1 MKKPTVADTMRMKK
15 QTLIRGAIILAVGS
29 FSAKMI
35 GALYRVPL
43 LSLVGGKGMGFYQ
56 LIYPVYCL
64 LLTLSATGI
73 PSAVATLVAKKKAQ
87 GFSEKSVLYTALKLF
102 SLIGF
107 LGTVFMCLFAPLLAK
122 LQNTRE
128 VFLGYLFLAPSV
140 FFTSLIAVFR
150 GYFQGK
156 KDMRPTAF
164 SETIEQLIKVGF
176 GLLFAYLYRGNLR
189 KTVPLLLL
197 AVTISEFFTLG
208 FLYFL
213 YKRDHT
219 PHEQVKNPLFKAE
232 KIEKIANKEILS
244 LSLPVTFSSATL
256 PLCSLVES
264 VLIVRLLSGYTSFSV
279 TLYGLY
285 AGGAVTIVN
294 LPVSLCYGIAT
305 ASVPSV
311 AESKDGGEKR
321 RKILYALSVTFFSSL
336 VFAIGLFFFAEQ
348 GVGVLFSNLSPFEKA
363 TLVRLVK
370 ILSLSAIFHSCAQTL
385 SACLTAQ
392 GKPLHS
398 AISLTISVVVRLILD
413 FILVKNAK
421 ISIFGCAISANIGY
435 FVAFFIDLVYN
446 MRCSKGKKTGK
457 GVGYDNGSELGRRER
472 RFDGERKK
480 RGAFR

>member
-1 MKKPTVADTMRMKK
+1 MKIERNARVLCWDETFIDQQYGVRVEQHKPVKKNIALRCDDEWEGVHNGYAAVMKTDDGNRLYYCAHTGRFYADGT
-15 QTLIRGAIILAVGS
+15 ADW
-29 FSAKMI
+29 
-35 GALYRVPL
+35 
-43 LSLVGGKGMGFYQ
+43 GKG
-56 LIYPVYCL
+56 
-64 LLTLSATGI
+64 
-73 PSAVATLVAKKKAQ
+73 
-87 GFSEKSVLYTALKLF
+87 VL
-102 SLIGF
+102 
-107 LGTVFMCLFAPLLAK
+107 C
-122 LQNTRE
+122 
-128 VFLGYLFLAPSV
+128 
-140 FFTSLIAVFR
+140 
-150 GYFQGK
+150 
-156 KDMRPTAF
+156 
-164 SETIEQLIKVGF
+164 
-176 GLLFAYLYRGNLR
+176 
-189 KTVPLLLL
+189 
-197 AVTISEFFTLG
+197 
-208 FLYFL
+208 
-213 YKRDHT
+213 
-219 PHEQVKNPLFKAE
+219 
-232 KIEKIANKEILS
+232 
-244 LSLPVTFSSATL
+244 
-256 PLCSLVES
+256 
-264 VLIVRLLSGYTSFSV
+264 
-279 TLYGLY
+279 
-285 AGGAVTIVN
+285 
-294 LPVSLCYGIAT
+294 
-305 ASVPSV
+305 V

-348 GVGVLFSNLSPFEKA
+348 GVGVLFSNLSPFEKR